1 MLPDISQLYTQT
13 QQSVC
18 QYQET
23 CVFFIVTSWLVD
35 FDCVWISGVQIDR
48 VLTLRNQGTS
58 DHHRKS
64 FIDQVQNL
72 KPGTFKPEQPDIA
85 AVDSLDKF
93 QAVLQKEPWFLKT
106 LLLRDDLEPTFRD
119 RQNKVFN

>member
-48 VLTLRNQGTS
+48 VPTLRNQGTS

-72 KPGTFKPEQPDIA
+72 KPGTSKPEQPDIA